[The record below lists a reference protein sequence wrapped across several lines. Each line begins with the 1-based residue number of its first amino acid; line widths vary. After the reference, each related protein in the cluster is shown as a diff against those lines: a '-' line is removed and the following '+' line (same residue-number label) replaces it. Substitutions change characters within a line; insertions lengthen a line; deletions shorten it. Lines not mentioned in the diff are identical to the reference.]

1 MVADNLIFPAS
12 EVGKPV
18 YRTLLVKN
26 IADKCPLAFNI
37 NSENARFESAS

>member
-1 MVADNLIFPAS
+1 MVADNLIFPAA

-26 IADKCPLAFNI
+26 TADKYPLAFSI
-37 NSENARFESAS
+37 NSDNARFVLAP